1 MNQEASVQLGYREQ
15 LAQIED
21 IEERAAEYERLLA
34 RAYERGG
41 ALNVAS
47 AFEIDD
53 VIDPAE
59 TRHWLVQGLKS
70 TPNPDPIRRGRAQF
84 LNTW

>member
-1 MNQEASVQLGYREQ
+1 MNQEASVQLGNRER

-21 IEERAAEYERLLA
+21 VEERAAEYERLLA

-41 ALNVAS
+41 SLNVAS

-59 TRHWLVQGLKS
+59 TRHWISQGLLAS
-70 TPNPDPIRRGRAQF
+70 PNPDPIRRGRNRF
-84 LNTW
+84 LDTW

>member
-1 MNQEASVQLGYREQ
+1 MDVDPLGADAN
-15 LAQIED
+15 LAGVP
-21 IEERAAEYERLLA
+21 ERIPRG
-34 RAYERGG
+34 ERGG
-41 ALNVAS
+41 GLNVAS

-59 TRHWLVQGLKS
+59 TRHWLIQGLNS